1 MRKPAAFFLALAL
14 ALSLVGCGEREQA
27 EEGKLRVVTTLF
39 PYYDFARAIAGDKAD
54 VTLLLSPGREAHS
67 FEPTPLAALTI
78 ADADVFLC
86 SGGEDEAWVT
96 DMLDAVG
103 ENIGTVK
110 KLLEVTPPEGEPHH
124 HGHEYE
130 HDHEHEHADGGIEY
144 DEHVWT
150 SVENAAALCRAVGET
165 LAAADEENAET
176 YLANC
181 EAYCAALSTLDEEFE
196 ALRRAAVRDTLVFAD
211 RFPFYHFCEQY
222 ELHHVAAFHG
232 CATDTEPSLGV
243 LKALIDEVEHE
254 GVPVVYVV
262 DLGSEK
268 IAEVVSE
275 CSGAAIER
283 LYSGQTVSRA
293 DFDAGV
299 TYLDLLRRNLE
310 ALKEGLL

>member
-1 MRKPAAFFLALAL
+1 MKKTAAFVLALVL
-14 ALSLVGCGEREQA
+14 ALSLVGCGRQEA
-27 EEGKLRVVTTLF
+27 ESGKLTVVTTLF
-39 PYYDFARAIAGDKAD
+39 PYYDFARAIAGDRAE

-67 FEPTPLAALTI
+67 FEPTPLDALTI
-78 ADADVFLC
+78 AEADVFLC
-86 SGGEDEAWVT
+86 NGGEDEAWVT

-124 HGHEYE
+124 HEHEYE
-130 HDHEHEHADGGIEY
+130 HDHEHGFGDEIEY

-150 SVENAAALCRAVGET
+150 SIDNAVTLCRAVGET
-165 LAAADEENAET
+165 LAAADEANAAE

-181 EAYCAALSTLDEEFE
+181 EAYCEELLALDEGFD
-196 ALRRAAVRDTLVFAD
+196 ALRREAVRDTLVFAD
-211 RFPFYHFCEQY
+211 RFPFHHFCEQY
-222 ELHHVAAFHG
+222 ELHYMAAFHG

-268 IAEVVSE
+268 IAGVVSE
-275 CSGAAIER
+275 SSGVSVAR